1 MPRLPVVAFLCVFLA
16 LAGCAQSN
24 ALQQGVASGYQI
36 PADAIVLRVKVLK
49 VEYTDVY
56 PDCGPD
62 CVPFSFWYKYRASVS
77 KVISGDWA
85 QPEIEFTYL
94 QHAEFI
100 GEVTGDCYVVLR
112 PAGQNLQSRI
122 GVPFVADKLL
132 SRFFKSDRAMIKAL
146 QSRK

>member
-1 MPRLPVVAFLCVFLA
+1 MSRFPIAASLCVFLA
-16 LAGCAQSN
+16 LAGCAQSR

-36 PADAIVLRVKVLK
+36 PADAIVLRVKVLE
-49 VEYTDVY
+49 VEYTDFY

-77 KVISGDWA
+77 KVISGDWT
-85 QPEIEFTYL
+85 QPEVEFTYL

-100 GEVTGDCYVVLR
+100 DEVTDDCYVVLR
-112 PAGQNLQSRI
+112 PAGRNLQSKI

-132 SRFFKSDRAMIKAL
+132 SRFFKSDRTMIKAL
-146 QSRK
+146 QRRK